1 MKSAKKMHFSSC
13 VKEHI
18 EEDISEVC
26 SKDIFE
32 NVSDNKEKETICFDK
47 NEICS
52 ESSVVGLEQEKWN
65 QQ

>member
-18 EEDISEVC
+18 GEDISEVC